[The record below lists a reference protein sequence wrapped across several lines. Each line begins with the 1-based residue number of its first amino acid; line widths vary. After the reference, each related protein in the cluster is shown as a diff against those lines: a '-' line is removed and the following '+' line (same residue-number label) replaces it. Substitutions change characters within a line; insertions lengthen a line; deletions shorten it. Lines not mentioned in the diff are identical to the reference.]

1 MVVVR
6 DTADGRRVL
15 LLRLYG
21 SWDFP
26 KGRVEP
32 GEDALAAARREV
44 REETTVDDLQF
55 AWGEIHIDTA
65 PYGREHK
72 VARYFVA
79 RTATANISL
88 PVNPELGRPEHHE
101 WRWFDWDAAE
111 QRVAERLWPVLRWA
125 RDLID

>member
-1 MVVVR
+1 MSSRAKKSAASPPAFSAGVVVVR

-15 LLRLYG
+15 LLLLYG

-55 AWGEIHIDTA
+55 A
-65 PYGREHK
+65 
-72 VARYFVA
+72 
-79 RTATANISL
+79 
-88 PVNPELGRPEHHE
+88 
-101 WRWFDWDAAE
+101 
-111 QRVAERLWPVLRWA
+111 
-125 RDLID
+125 